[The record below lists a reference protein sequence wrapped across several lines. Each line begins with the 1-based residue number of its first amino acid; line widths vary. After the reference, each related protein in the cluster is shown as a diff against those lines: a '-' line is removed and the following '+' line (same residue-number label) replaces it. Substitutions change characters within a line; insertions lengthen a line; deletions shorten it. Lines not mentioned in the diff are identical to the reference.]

1 MALVQNFNVNPY
13 YDDYDEDK
21 KFLRMLFRPGY
32 AVQAREL
39 TQLQTILQK
48 QVSRFGKH
56 IFKNGSVVTGG
67 EVSISTSAVYHKLR
81 TTTTS
86 GADIDVN
93 TFLNR
98 NIGTAASLASNSAIG
113 RVVAVSEAT
122 TIDPPTIFV
131 EYKTALQLQDGE
143 TFFTIDNDQYEG
155 RLIVSSS
162 TGKTSTASVNDGIY
176 FIDDFFVK
184 VTAQTIILN
193 KYDNAPTFRVGLA
206 YEESIVDERTDTSLL
221 DPALNASN
229 YQAPGATRYKV
240 NLGLTTRSIDSVDD
254 TKFIEI
260 IRIESGIVTLRN
272 SYPIYAE
279 LERTLA
285 RRTYDESGNYTVK
298 PFTIYLKDHIPDVG
312 NTSNSSQFTAKL
324 STGKAYVRGYEI
336 ETVSPI
342 NLTLDRAREKAGVN
356 NYDIAANYG
365 NYIQV
370 SNTKGFFD
378 TQTMGIIDLHCVPS
392 SSNTYGSRLDVVP
405 ADGTHDRVDN
415 SNTTTYN
422 STKIGTARIREIEY
436 VSAANTLDPSSYI
449 YNLYFYDTR
458 FTSITANS
466 GASGNSNHI
475 VLSAT
480 AGAASNVANAYYG
493 AYIRISGGHGADNVK
508 HFITQYNNVNKTVR
522 IADTFAVVGGPRA
535 NSIYSIDFNVKDV
548 DSFVDRRL
556 TGTNDPYLP
565 AANVTLTNKDSR
577 TQIGN
582 TFTSDTNF
590 KSLVF
595 RVPQSFVSF
604 GMSDQDFRGSIVYK
618 NQIVSGG
625 SLTLS
630 TGSANNVFVGSG
642 VLSDAQAAQ
651 HFFIAAN
658 TGSTGF
664 NLRDRVPITAAS
676 GRSVTVSGDS
686 VTINFNS
693 SNIVTADV
701 MASVDF
707 NTTSPKTKTLVS
719 ANTTGI
725 GTSGT
730 TIGSTTVYLSDGQV
744 AISSPNK
751 IPGQSDN
758 LYISDI
764 YKLEGTFEETYGYFN
779 ITSGGNTYKSSFKVV
794 DSGSTGSAV
803 VAADLTNAAKDI
815 TDRYI
820 LNDGQDDG
828 FYDHGFITLRPGATP
843 PRGQIL
849 ILINYFTH
857 TGSGYFSVDSYNNSS
872 LGATEDI
879 RYAKIPNFTSPITG
893 EIFKLRDC
901 IDFRPIRTNAS
912 SASPNFTLSGISLP
926 RAGESLES
934 DYTYYISRIDRIVLG
949 EDKKFRVIKGISA
962 LYPQTPAEPDNA
974 MSLYTLRINPYTFFP
989 TDNQLRYIENKRY
1002 TMRDIGKLEKRIE
1015 NLEYYTALNTLEKS
1029 AQDLTVLDSNGLE
1042 RFKNGIL
1049 TDSFRGHQVG
1059 DVKNFDYR
1067 CAMDFEAGELRPPFV
1082 TNSIGFTANSS
1093 QSTANVE
1100 AGTIIVSPYTVKTV
1114 ITQNVATQAIAVN
1127 PFVLSNYAG
1136 TLDFFPPGDFWIDTE
1151 QRPDVLVNLEGEN
1164 DAWEQ
1169 IGAALHDTRAAGW
1182 GNQWGEWNEYVSGK
1196 STTVG
1201 TGAENRSV
1209 GYLDY
1214 QDTVRSTTTVTQ
1226 YSKERYGTKKV
1237 LVPERIVRSIGNRQ
1251 VDLSVVPYIR
1261 AQWIITVAKGLRPNQ
1276 YHYLFAEQGDL
1287 DATKYIEYPAI
1298 AWLFNVSGDFN
1309 DSYGI
1314 YETVT
1319 SSSGG
1324 TAKLLKQT
1332 GRSWSQTQPMIF
1344 LGDVRGTFA
1353 ANDTVTGAVSGA
1365 TAKIDIMFWNNGN
1378 TTTANATTITLGSGA
1393 PVNNAYVNVQSTY
1406 ATVTWPYS
1414 GTKNLTD
1421 PITATQF
1428 YQIRIVAGTGL
1439 GQERTITNYNGS
1451 TKIASITPAWDVV
1464 PDSTSRWSVGK
1475 PQTDDHGDMPGRWY
1489 LPNYGPTTY
1498 DDGWRSRTGARL
1510 IRLTND
1516 PNNDPTQTN
1525 SFAEEQWYA
1534 QGVLNVVEEVSVSVR
1549 VPTIQNQVIYEKNE
1563 NYRSTTAVQREI
1575 LGTTLVRDRTPPPS
1589 RGGGGGKIICSEMA
1603 QQGFFAPDIN
1613 EADQRFGRR
1622 LQRNHPIIYRGYVYW
1637 ARTIVEWLKGR
1648 GPSLYLWDM
1657 KDNNEM
1663 QRNIALHM
1671 TEVIARPWSDEM
1683 AYVERVRDEG
1693 SLVGKLVFWL
1703 GLVICAIVGLTN
1715 PNLSKPDS
1723 RLKGFTI
1730 FTFMIAFYILVSI
1743 INIVTSPF
1751 KVIKEYFKSKLIRN

>member
-67 EVSISTSAVYHKLR
+67 EVSLSTSVVYHKLQ
-81 TTTTS
+81 TTTS
-86 GADIDVN
+86 AGVDIDVTN
-93 TFLNR
+93 FLGKS
-98 NIGTAASLASNSAIG
+98 IGSATSLAANSALG
-113 RVVAVSEAT
+113 KVVAVSTAT
-122 TIDPPTIFV
+122 ETDPPTLFV
-131 EYKTALQLQDGE
+131 EYKTALQVQDGE
-143 TFFTIDNDQYEG
+143 SLYTIDSDQYEA
-155 RLIVSSS
+155 RLIGSSS
-162 TGKTSTASVNDGIY
+162 SGKAASASVNDGVY

-184 VTAQTIILN
+184 VTSQTIILE
-193 KYDNAPTFRVGLA
+193 KYGNAPTYRIGLA
-206 YEESIVDERTDTSLL
+206 YEESIVDEKTDTSLL

-229 YQAPGATRYKV
+229 FQAPGSTRYKV
-240 NLGLTTRSIDSVDD
+240 NLSLDKRALNSTDD

-260 IRIESGIVTLRN
+260 LRVESGIITLRN
-272 SYPIYAE
+272 NYPLYSE
-279 LERTLA
+279 LEKTLA

-298 PFTIYLKDHIPDVG
+298 PFTIYLKDHIPNAG
-312 NTSNSSQFTAKL
+312 NTSNASLFTAKL
-324 STGKAYVRGYEI
+324 SVGKAYVRGHEI

-342 NLTLDRAREKAGVN
+342 NLELERAREKTGVQ

-365 NYIQV
+365 NYITV
-370 SNTKGFFD
+370 ANTRGLFD
-378 TQTMGIIDLHCVPS
+378 VGTVQAIDLHCVV
-392 SSNTYGSRLDVVP
+392 NGNI
-405 ADGTHDRVDN
+405 AI

-422 STKIGTARIREIEY
+422 STKIGTARIREVEY
-436 VSAANTLDPSSYI
+436 VSAANTLDDTSYK
-449 YNLYFYDTR
+449 YNFYLYDTR
-458 FTSITANS
+458 FVTLSANCS
-466 GASGNSNHI
+466 GSGNTNHI
-475 VLSAT
+475 VLSNT
-480 AGAASNVANAYYG
+480 AGQVSNVANAYSN
-493 AYIRISGGHGADNVK
+493 AFIRISGGYGADNVK
-508 HFITQYNNVNKTVR
+508 HKIINYNHLTKTAA
-522 IADTFAVVGGPRA
+522 IADVFAIPFGPRS
-535 NSIYSIDFNVKDV
+535 NSVYAIDFNIKDIE
-548 DSFVDRRL
+548 SFAVINSVP
-556 TGTNDPYLP
+556 TIV
-565 AANVTLTNKDSR
+565 ASANVDVSNQEVPGS
-577 TQIGN
+577 N
-582 TFTSDTNF
+582 TYFSDTNF

-595 RVPQSFVSF
+595 RIPQSFVSF
-604 GMSDQDFRGSIVYK
+604 GMSDQDFRGKVVFQ
-618 NQIVSGG
+618 NQTVSAG
-625 SLTLS
+625 SLSIS

-642 VLSDAQAAQ
+642 ALSDAQKLT
-651 HFFIAAN
+651 HFYVVAN
-658 TGSTGF
+658 NTSGSDYVGPGVS
-664 NLRDRVPITAAS
+664 NLLTNGKIIPFTSGS
-676 GRSVTVSGDS
+676 GRSITVSTS
-686 VTINFNS
+686 SATLNFNS
-693 SNIVTADV
+693 SNTFTVDV
-701 MASVDF
+701 IASVDF
-707 NTTSPKTKTLVS
+707 NTTSPKVKTLVS

-725 GTSGT
+725 GTSGV
-730 TIGSTTVYLSDGQV
+730 TIGSTTIYASAGQV
-744 AISSPNK
+744 AITSPNK
-751 IPGQSDN
+751 VPGQSDS
-758 LYISDI
+758 LYISDVF
-764 YKLEGTFEETYGYFN
+764 KLEGNFEQTYGYFN
-779 ITSGGNTYKSSFKVV
+779 VTSGGSSVKSSFKVV
-794 DSGSTGSAV
+794 DSLDTSTSV
-803 VAADLTNAAKDI
+803 VLADLTNANKDI

-820 LNDGQDDG
+820 LNDGQQDG
-828 FYDHGFITLRPGATP
+828 YYDHGSITLRPGALP
-843 PRGQIL
+843 PKGRIL
-849 ILINYFTH
+849 VLFNYFTH
-857 TGSGYFSVDSYNNSS
+857 TGSGYFTVDSYNNAS
-872 LGATEDI
+872 LGASEEI
-879 RYAKIPNFTSPITG
+879 RYAKIPNFTSPTSG
-893 EIFKLRDC
+893 EVYKLRDC
-901 IDFRPIRTNAS
+901 VDFRPIRTNAV
-912 SASPNFTLSGISLP
+912 ATTPNFTLSGASIP
-926 RAGESLES
+926 RAAESLES
-934 DYTYYISRIDRIVLG
+934 DYSYYIPRTDRIVLG
-949 EDKKFRVIKGISA
+949 EDRKFRVIRGVSS
-962 LYPQTPAEPDNA
+962 LYPQTPPEPDNV
-974 MSLYTLRINPYTFFP
+974 MSLYTIRVNPYTFFP
-989 TDNQLRYIENKRY
+989 NDVKLQYIENKRY
-1002 TMRDIGKLEKRIE
+1002 TMRDIGNLEKRIE
-1015 NLEYYTALNTLEKS
+1015 NLEYYTALNTLEKA
-1029 AQDLTVLDSNGLE
+1029 AQDLTVLDENGLE

-1059 DVKNFDYR
+1059 DVKNVDYK
-1067 CAMDFEAGELRPPFV
+1067 CAMDFNAGELRPSFIS
-1082 TNSIGFTANSS
+1082 TSIGFQTNTSLTS
-1093 QSTANVE
+1093 ANVG
-1100 AGTIIVSPYTVKTV
+1100 AGTIVTSPYTIKTF
-1114 ITQNVATQAIAVN
+1114 ITQNVATQAMAVN
-1127 PFVLSNYAG
+1127 PFVLSNYSG

-1151 QRPDVLVNLEGEN
+1151 TRPDVLVNMEGEN

-1182 GNQWGEWNEYVSGK
+1182 GNQWNDWNEFVSGK
-1196 STTVG
+1196 NVGVSTG
-1201 TGAENRSV
+1201 SENRSV

-1214 QDTVRSTTTVTQ
+1214 QDTVKSTTTVTQ
-1226 YSKERYGTKKV
+1226 YSRERYGTKKV
-1237 LVPERIVRSIGNRQ
+1237 LVPERIVKSIGNRQ

-1287 DATKYIEYPAI
+1287 DATKYIEFPAI
-1298 AWLFNVSGDFN
+1298 AWLFNLSGDFN
-1309 DSYGI
+1309 DSYGV
-1314 YETVT
+1314 YETIT

-1393 PVNNAYVNVQSTY
+1393 PVNNAYVNVQSSY
-1406 ATVTWPYS
+1406 ATITWPYS

-1439 GQERTITNYNGS
+1439 GQERTITSYNGT

-1498 DDGWRSRTGARL
+1498 DDGWRSRTGSRL
-1510 IRLTND
+1510 IRLTSD
-1516 PNNDPTQTN
+1516 PNNDPLQTN

-1534 QGVLNVVEEVSVSVR
+1534 QGVLNVVEEVSISVR
-1549 VPTIQNQVIYEKNE
+1549 VPTIQNQVIYERND
-1563 NYRSTTAVQREI
+1563 NYRSTTAVERQL
-1575 LGTTLVRDRTPPPS
+1575 LGTTLTRDRTPAPS
-1589 RGGGGGKIICSEMA
+1589 SGGRGGKIICSEMA

-1657 KDNNEM
+1657 KDDNEM

-1730 FTFMIAFYILVSI
+1730 FTFMVAFYILVSA